1 MIPYLLGEGNDVV
14 ALAQTGTGK
23 TAAFGLPLIQKTDV
37 KQRVPQALILC
48 PTREL
53 CLQIAGDLNDYSKY
67 IDGLKVSLKQ
77 MADAEGVKDAQAAR
91 RRILRFNDELLRNL
105 DHSKEYFDDILEDVK
120 IYDDY
125 CEEHRDFTNGK
136 TVMATK
142 NIKHCYEQ
150 CMEKHSFLS

>member
-1 MIPYLLGEGNDVV
+1 
-14 ALAQTGTGK
+14 
-23 TAAFGLPLIQKTDV
+23 
-37 KQRVPQALILC
+37 
-48 PTREL
+48 
-53 CLQIAGDLNDYSKY
+53 
-67 IDGLKVSLKQ
+67 

-125 CEEHRDFTNGK
+125 CEEHRDFPNGK

>member
-1 MIPYLLGEGNDVV
+1 MTSEQLTAILLAAIAAPGFWEVLKNMIDRIFNRKRVTNEE
-14 ALAQTGTGK
+14 LAESLTEIRKGFNNQ
-23 TAAFGLPLIQKTDV
+23 QKD
-37 KQRVPQALILC
+37 
-48 PTREL
+48 
-53 CLQIAGDLNDYSKY
+53 
-67 IDGLKVSLKQ
+67 IDGLKASLEQ

-142 NIKHCYEQ
+142 NIKQCYEQ
-150 CMEKHSFLS
+150 CMEKHSFLQ

>member
-1 MIPYLLGEGNDVV
+1 MTNEQLTAVFIA
-14 ALAQTGTGK
+14 ALAAPGFWDLLK
-23 TAAFGLPLIQKTDV
+23 SLVEKIFGRNRVTNEDIAKSLKEIKKGYDSQQKD
-37 KQRVPQALILC
+37 
-48 PTREL
+48 
-53 CLQIAGDLNDYSKY
+53 
-67 IDGLKVSLKQ
+67 IDGLKASLEQ

-142 NIKHCYEQ
+142 NIKQCYEQ
-150 CMEKHSFLS
+150 CMQKHSFLQ